1 MAVLDEIKSK
11 INSIKNSVDRSFA
24 ICSQKGALIPTP
36 SNVDNLPAVI
46 DSIPSNSKLGI
57 KLITENGIYNAIDD
71 GLDGYSSIQVDV
83 ASAGGGNYNIDV
95 TLNDDNTQSL
105 NIVDYETPTENKLA
119 KVVDRTITEINEHDL
134 QGATSIGNYAFYG
147 CQSLTNITI
156 PGSVTSIG
164 NYTFR
169 NCTSLTDISIPN
181 SVTRIGNG
189 AFYGCTSLNNI
200 VIPENVTIINLGAFQ
215 SCTSLTNIS
224 IPNSVTS
231 IGNYAFNLCSSLTN
245 ITIPSS
251 VTSIGTATF
260 QSCTSLTNIVIP
272 NSVTSIGSN
281 TFWSCTSLNNITI
294 PNSVT
299 SIGSVVFYGC
309 SSLTTMTVLATTPPT
324 LADTMAISSATT
336 SIYVPD
342 ESVSAYQSATNWSNF
357 ADKIKPLSEKE
368 DI

>member
-71 GLDGYSSIQVDV
+71 GLDGYSSIQVDI

-95 TLNDDNTQSL
+95 TLNADNTQSL
-105 NIVDYETPTENKLA
+105 NITDYETPTENKLT
-119 KVVDRTITEINEHDL
+119 KVVDKTITEINEQDL
-134 QGATSIGNYAFYG
+134 QGVTSIGSCAFYD
-147 CQSLTNITI
+147 CSKLTTITI
-156 PGSVTSIG
+156 PNSVTSIG
-164 NYTFR
+164 KSVFY
-169 NCTSLTDISIPN
+169 NCYNLTNIEIPN
-181 SVTRIGNG
+181 SVTSIGVS
-189 AFYGCTSLNNI
+189 AFFGCTSLNNI

-215 SCTSLTNIS
+215 SCTSLTNIV
-224 IPNSVTS
+224 IPDSVTS
-231 IGNYAFNLCSSLTN
+231 IGGSAFY
-245 ITIPSS
+245 
-251 VTSIGTATF
+251 
-260 QSCTSLTNIVIP
+260 SCTSLTNIVIP
-272 NSVTSIGSN
+272 DSVTSIGTYAFN
-281 TFWSCTSLNNITI
+281 
-294 PNSVT
+294 
-299 SIGSVVFYGC
+299 GC

-324 LADTMAISSATT
+324 LVSVDAISSATT

>member
-1 MAVLDEIKSK
+1 M
-11 INSIKNSVDRSFA
+11 
-24 ICSQKGALIPTP
+24 
-36 SNVDNLPAVI
+36 
-46 DSIPSNSKLGI
+46 
-57 KLITENGIYNAIDD
+57 
-71 GLDGYSSIQVDV
+71 
-83 ASAGGGNYNIDV
+83 
-95 TLNDDNTQSL
+95 
-105 NIVDYETPTENKLA
+105 
-119 KVVDRTITEINEHDL
+119 
-134 QGATSIGNYAFYG
+134 
-147 CQSLTNITI
+147 
-156 PGSVTSIG
+156 
-164 NYTFR
+164 
-169 NCTSLTDISIPN
+169 
-181 SVTRIGNG
+181 
-189 AFYGCTSLNNI
+189 
-200 VIPENVTIINLGAFQ
+200 
-215 SCTSLTNIS
+215 
-224 IPNSVTS
+224 
-231 IGNYAFNLCSSLTN
+231 
-245 ITIPSS
+245 
-251 VTSIGTATF
+251 TSIGTATF